1 MHSIMMLCTE
11 RADVKLFKAAV
22 QQTELTCKSA
32 RREMFCMSAEPCWHG
47 SISEYGLSMR
57 SE

>member
-1 MHSIMMLCTE
+1 MMLCTE

-22 QQTELTCKSA
+22 QHTELTCHSA
-32 RREMFCMSAEPCWHG
+32 WTEISMSAGLCWHG
-47 SISEYGLSMR
+47 SISEYVLSMR